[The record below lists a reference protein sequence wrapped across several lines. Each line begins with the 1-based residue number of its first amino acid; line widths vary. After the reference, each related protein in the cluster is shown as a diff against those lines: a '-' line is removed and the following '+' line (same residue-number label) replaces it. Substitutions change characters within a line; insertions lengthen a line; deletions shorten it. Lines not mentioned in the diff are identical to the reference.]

1 MNFPQISDT
10 FLLCKSFTCHLL
22 IFDQS
27 SVENK
32 IGGEGSFVQ
41 SCPTIKIQDRCSRAS
56 ANPGKAWSVR
66 AKLALAHFLSSVCL
80 FVARRHKSLHRSIA
94 NLGVYIHAALQVQPV
109 STSYR
114 AMVIKPSSFK
124 TLSPQLLNPSCIF
137 PFQGGL
143 NRGTQW
149 AVSSNKDAANPWGTG
164 CNLWREDQ
172 RGCSLETSPRGKGSA
187 AVLQGAAWPGFPCRV
202 HIGATFLFRSL
213 EPSVQY
219 LLRLAI
225 FGSRSRVYLPAPAHC
240 LVAGPRW
247 L

>member
-10 FLLCKSFTCHLL
+10 FLLWKSFTCHLL

-80 FVARRHKSLHRSIA
+80 FVALRHKSLHRSIA

-114 AMVIKPSSFK
+114 AMVITPSSFK

-172 RGCSLETSPRGKGSA
+172 RGCSRD
-187 AVLQGAAWPGFPCRV
+187 FPTWKR
-202 HIGATFLFRSL
+202 I
-213 EPSVQY
+213 
-219 LLRLAI
+219 
-225 FGSRSRVYLPAPAHC
+225 SRC
-240 LVAGPRW
+240 VAGSCLARISHSSI
-247 L
+247 